1 MKEIKLIV
9 TDLDGTFLSH
19 TEKTDGSLEKNIQA
33 MKAAQKAG
41 IPVFP
46 CTGRSWLQSASQVKR
61 FGFDNLC
68 VVNNGASIV
77 EIDSDELR
85 YRNRISP
92 DLVELLLEIGE
103 KYKDCS
109 IITQSSCQEFIGFL
123 ASDETS
129 KQQIL
134 HRYGPQMQGDENIR
148 IFSSVKEMYLASRDS
163 AEMVRYI
170 GEPKDVPREMMK
182 ELDAIPSVEIAW
194 SWKIHLDV
202 MAEGANKGSVLPILA
217 DMYNIDLENVMALG
231 DQDNDAPMLSMA
243 GLGVA
248 MGGASEKCK
257 QVADYIAP
265 PVEQE
270 GFAQAIEKFVLQ
282 KNL

>member
-1 MKEIKLIV
+1 MEEIKLIV

-19 TEKTDGSLEKNIQA
+19 SETDGSLEQNIQA
-33 MKAAQKAG
+33 LRAAQEAG

-46 CTGRSWLQSASQVKR
+46 CTGRSWLQSASQVGR

-77 EIDSDELR
+77 EIDSGALR

-92 DLVELLLEIGE
+92 DLVEPLVRIGQT
-103 KYKDCS
+103 YSDHH
-109 IITQSSCQEFIGFL
+109 IITQTSCQDFIGFL
-123 ASDETS
+123 APDAAS
-129 KQQIL
+129 KQAIVE
-134 HRYGPQMQGDENIR
+134 RYGPQMQGDENIR
-148 IFSSVKEMYLASRDS
+148 VFESAEQMCQESLSS

-170 GEPKDVPREMMK
+170 AERACVPAAMMK
-182 ELDAIPSVEIAW
+182 ELDALPSVEIAW

-217 DMYNIDLENVMALG
+217 DMYNVGLENVMALG

-248 MGGASEKCK
+248 MGGASQMCK
-257 QVADYIAP
+257 QVADAVAE
-265 PVEQE
+265 PVEDA
-270 GFAQAIEKFVLQ
+270 GFAKAVYKYALHQI
-282 KNL
+282 

>member
-19 TEKTDGSLEKNIQA
+19 SETDGSLEKNICA
-33 MKAAQKAG
+33 MEAAREAG

-46 CTGRSWLQSASQVKR
+46 CTGRSWLQSAAQVKR

-77 EIDSDELR
+77 EIDSGELR

-92 DLVELLLEIGE
+92 DLVEPLLAIGE
-103 KYKDCS
+103 KYQGND

-123 ASDETS
+123 ASDETK

-134 HRYGPQMQGDENIR
+134 ERYGPQMQGDENIR
-148 IFSSVKEMYLASRDS
+148 IFTRVEEMYLASRGS

-170 GEPKDVPREMMK
+170 VEPKNVPSSMIK

-194 SWKIHLDV
+194 SWTIHLDV

-217 DMYNIDLENVMALG
+217 DMYNVELENVMALG

-243 GLGVA
+243 GFGVA
-248 MGGASEKCK
+248 MGGASQRCK

-265 PVEQE
+265 AVEDA
-270 GFAQAIEKFVLQ
+270 GFAQTIERFVLG
-282 KNL
+282 KNR